1 MHLERDLS
9 TRTTQKT
16 TQANATPK
24 DVELY
29 YEEEEKIDDNKTR
42 RRVTTHSILLRSMLS
57 LRLLERQQQQPATTM
72 CGTCA
77 ESATCGN
84 KWRAKAKMKTKRANG
99 KRKLTHKREF
109 IHKTGVRERCLQSTQ
124 SPHKQRRAH
133 GGVIVWE
140 ILCGTR
146 ACALCESTRERERAQ
161 SAVRTRLFT
170 NRHAHKRT
178 LSAAE

>member
-1 MHLERDLS
+1 MERDLS

-16 TQANATPK
+16 TQADATPK

-146 ACALCESTRERERAQ
+146 ACAVCERARESARERNQLFVRVCLQ
-161 SAVRTRLFT
+161 IDTHTSAR
-170 NRHAHKRT
+170 
-178 LSAAE
+178 